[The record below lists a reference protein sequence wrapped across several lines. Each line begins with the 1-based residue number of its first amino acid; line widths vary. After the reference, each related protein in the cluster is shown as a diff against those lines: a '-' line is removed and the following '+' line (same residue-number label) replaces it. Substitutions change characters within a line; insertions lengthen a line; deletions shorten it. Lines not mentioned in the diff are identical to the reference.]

1 MLKCSWIFIA
11 LVSIPCVADED
22 EYQQCLQRYLPNTE
36 LDGAAVMVRQ
46 TCSALHH
53 GGIMLP
59 REEARL
65 QCQLDTA
72 SSAKTAVAFEMLMDT
87 CDEEHSFQN
96 AKD

>member
-1 MLKCSWIFIA
+1 MKYAWLFIT
-11 LVSIPCVADED
+11 LVSMPSWADED
-22 EYQQCLQRYLPNTE
+22 DYQQCLQRYLPQVE
-36 LDGAAVMVRQ
+36 LDIAAVMVRQ
-46 TCSALHH
+46 KCSALYH

-72 SSAKTAVAFEMLMDT
+72 SSAKTDVAFEMLMDT

-96 AKD
+96 SKN